1 MDVFIVVVMTV
12 AVVVVAGA
20 VVVVVSENRT
30 IIINIRQFNGEVLN
44 IDSVTLLFIMC
55 HNGKMKSASFYTYI

>member
-12 AVVVVAGA
+12 VVVVAGA

-44 IDSVTLLFIMC
+44 IYSVTLLFIMC
-55 HNGKMKSASFYTYI
+55 HNGKMKLASFYTYT